1 MTPAADEEQ
10 SEVVES
16 EEADLVAAVLPQ
28 RPVQRAGDED
38 ALAFDVRQVQRRRS
52 LENKKRHSQFGFTTR
67 SLTRV
72 LGQRLL
78 SLILSN
84 EQTS

>member
-16 EEADLVAAVLPQ
+16 EEADLVAAVLPK
-28 RPVQRAGDED
+28 RSVQRAGDED

-52 LENKKRHSQFGFTTR
+52 LEIKKRPS
-67 SLTRV
+67 
-72 LGQRLL
+72 
-78 SLILSN
+78 
-84 EQTS
+84 